1 MKANLADFYQRPN
14 TMITVIDTTAYAH
27 CSPRNYKQI
36 PIEQAIPEQPCVE
49 YSRYE
54 VLQQKIRKMYFDF
67 DGVPDNN
74 AQLLRDFIEDYNG
87 FLITKEYIDE
97 PIEFVSTL
105 NTHSSNHPGIGSHII
120 ARSVTMD
127 ATKQHTLLLEFLSEF
142 EGAEKYKPYVDTS
155 VYSVRQLFKLP
166 HFIGLPMVDTENYHC
181 MMDTEDRT
189 NYVIQKITNCKYLNP
204 NINAKQEWKKN
215 ERHLSYIPRNNNGM
229 VKALYDIVLN
239 KRSANHY
246 NIFKYIDRCQSLLTS
261 ENITEGLARRLN
273 NIIVDLQAK
282 RNIETSIGLI
292 EHIAKKI
299 ERE

>member
-1 MKANLADFYQRPN
+1 
-14 TMITVIDTTAYAH
+14 MITVIDTTAYAH
-27 CSPRNYKQI
+27 CSPRNYKQL
-36 PIEQAIPEQPCVE
+36 PVDQVIPEQPCTE

-67 DGVPDNN
+67 DGIPDDNI
-74 AQLLRDFIEDYNG
+74 QLLRDFIEDYNT
-87 FLITKEYIDE
+87 FLILKDYIKE
-97 PIEFVSTL
+97 PIDFVSTI
-105 NTHSSNHPGIGSHII
+105 NTRSPNHPGIGSHII

-127 ATKQHTLLLEFLSEF
+127 AVKQHTLLLGFLSEF
-142 EGAEKYKPYVDTS
+142 EGAEKYKSYVDTS

-166 HFIGLPMVDTENYHC
+166 HFIGLPMVDNENYHA
-181 MMDTEDRT
+181 MMNTEDRT
-189 NYVIQKITNCKYLNP
+189 EYIIQKITNCKYLNP
-204 NINAKQEWKKN
+204 DIKAKQEWKKN
-215 ERHLSYIPRNNNGM
+215 ERHLSYIPTKNNGM

-239 KRSANHY
+239 KRSANQY
-246 NIFKYIDRCQSLLTS
+246 NTYKYIDKCQTLLTN

>member
-1 MKANLADFYQRPN
+1 
-14 TMITVIDTTAYAH
+14 MITVIDTTAYAH
-27 CSPRNYKQI
+27 CSPKNYKQL
-36 PIEQAIPEQPCVE
+36 PVDRVIPEQPCTE

-67 DGVPDNN
+67 DGIPDDNV
-74 AQLLRDFIEDYNG
+74 QMLRDFIEDYNT
-87 FLITKEYIDE
+87 FLISKEYIKE
-97 PIEFVSTL
+97 PIDFVSTI
-105 NTHSSNHPGIGSHII
+105 NTRSPNHPGIGSHII

-127 ATKQHTLLLEFLSEF
+127 AAKQHTLLLGFLSEF

-166 HFIGLPMVDTENYHC
+166 HFIGLPMVDSENYHA
-181 MMDTEDRT
+181 MMNTEDRSD
-189 NYVIQKITNCKYLNP
+189 YIIQKITNCKYLNP
-204 NINAKQEWKKN
+204 DIKAKQEWKKN
-215 ERHLSYIPRNNNGM
+215 ERHLSYIPCKNNGM

-239 KRSANHY
+239 KRSANQY
-246 NIFKYIDRCQSLLTS
+246 NTYKYIDKCQMLLTN

-292 EHIAKKI
+292 EHITKKI

>member
-1 MKANLADFYQRPN
+1 
-14 TMITVIDTTAYAH
+14 MITVIDTTAYAH

-36 PIEQAIPEQPCVE
+36 PIDQAIPEQPCLD

-67 DGVPDNN
+67 DGIPEDNS
-74 AQLLRDFIEDYNG
+74 QLLRDFVEDYNG
-87 FLITKEYIDE
+87 FLLSKEFINE
-97 PIEFVSTL
+97 PIEFVSTI
-105 NTHSSNHPGIGSHII
+105 NTHSPNHPGIGSHMI

-127 ATKQHTLLLEFLSEF
+127 AAKQHTLLLAFLSEF

-155 VYSVRQLFKLP
+155 VYSTRQLFKLP
-166 HFIGLPMVDTENYHC
+166 HFIGLPMINTENYHC
-181 MMDTEDRT
+181 MTDTEDRSD
-189 NYVIQKITNCKYLNP
+189 YVIQKITNCKYLNP
-204 NINAKQEWKKN
+204 NINAKQAWKKN
-215 ERHLSYIPRNNNGM
+215 ERHISYIPRNNNGM
-229 VKALYDIVLN
+229 VKTLCDIVLN

-246 NIFKYIDRCQSLLTS
+246 NTFAYIDRCQTLLS
-261 ENITEGLARRLN
+261 NENITEGLARRLN